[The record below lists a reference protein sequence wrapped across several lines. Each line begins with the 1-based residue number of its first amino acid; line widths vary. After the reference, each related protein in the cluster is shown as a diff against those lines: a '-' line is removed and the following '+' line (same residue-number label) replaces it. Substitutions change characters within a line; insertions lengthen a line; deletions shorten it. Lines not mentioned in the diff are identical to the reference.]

1 MVGIGCQNLELAT
14 GSGLDSVTM
23 HQPGNRVF
31 TTIVAVFEQE
41 PVHSRATVIVQSG
54 RFVHTP
60 DFFDNPFLLLS
71 RLRLFTFEPLV
82 IAGS

>member
-1 MVGIGCQNLELAT
+1 MVGIGCQNLEPAT
-14 GSGLDSVTM
+14 GSGLDSVT
-23 HQPGNRVF
+23 
-31 TTIVAVFEQE
+31 IFEQE

-60 DFFDNPFLLLS
+60 DLFDNPFLLLS